1 MKKEHDRLKKMKKK
15 HKDCP
20 FMSQK
25 YTFPRLE
32 TKLARLLDKANEQ
45 NIDIKQFIIKNF
57 ENEVHQDEKNDLKQT
72 IKRASHTLEY
82 LLSKDKKQS

>member
-1 MKKEHDRLKKMKKK
+1 MKNEREVLQNMTHR
-15 HKDCP
+15 HRT

-32 TKLARLLDKANEQ
+32 TKLARLLDEAKEQ

-72 IKRASHTLEY
+72 IKIASNTLEY
-82 LLSKDKKQS
+82 LLSKNKNQS

>member
-1 MKKEHDRLKKMKKK
+1 MKKEHDVLQKMKKK
-15 HKDCP
+15 HRHHP

-32 TKLARLLDKANEQ
+32 TKLSRLLDEAKEQ

-72 IKRASHTLEY
+72 IKQASNTLEY
-82 LLSKDKKQS
+82 LLSKNKKQS